1 MIKIPTT
8 VGADVR
14 RALDE
19 DIRSGDVTADLIPE
33 STQGHASLITRD
45 AMVMAGIPYADEVFT
60 QVDAKVR
67 IDWHVKEG
75 ELIDANTKLATLKG
89 PARALLT
96 GERTA
101 LNFIQLLSAVATRT
115 HNLATLLQGTDAKL
129 FDTRKTIPGLRDAQ
143 KYAVKV
149 GGGENHRIGLFDQI
163 LIKENHIAA
172 AGSITQAIQVARQMH
187 PTIKVQVEVET
198 FTELTEALAAQP
210 DIIML
215 DNFDIEA
222 LRQAIQQRSDSG
234 LTQIEFEASGGITEQ
249 NLAEIGAT
257 GVDRISLGTLTKD
270 IRAIDLSMRVEL
282 S

>member
-1 MIKIPTT
+1 MHSTPRTLP
-8 VGADVR
+8 ADVS
-14 RALDE
+14 RALQE
-19 DIRSGDVTADLIPE
+19 DIRSGDVTADLISE
-33 STQGHASLITRD
+33 TQTGRATLMTRE
-45 AMVMAGIPYADEVFT
+45 AMVVAGLPYATETFA
-60 QVDAKVR
+60 QVDPGVV
-67 IDWHVKEG
+67 ITWLVNDG
-75 ELIDANTKLATLKG
+75 DAINAGSQLGIFEG

-96 GERTA
+96 AERTA

-115 HNLATLLQGTDAKL
+115 HQLAQLLDGTSAKL
-129 FDTRKTIPGLRDAQ
+129 FDTRKTLPGLRDAQ

-172 AGSITQAIQVARQMH
+172 SGSITQAIQTARRLH
-187 PTIKVQVEVET
+187 PNVKVQVEVET
-198 FTELTEALAAQP
+198 FEELDEALAAQP

-215 DNFDIEA
+215 DNFDTQA
-222 LRQAIQQRSDSG
+222 LQQALSRRSAAHCG
-234 LTQIEFEASGGITEQ
+234 HIEFEASGGITEE
-249 NLAEIGAT
+249 NLREIGLS

>member
-1 MIKIPTT
+1 MIQIPTT
-8 VGADVR
+8 LAVDVR

-19 DIRSGDVTADLIPE
+19 DIRTGDVTADLIPE
-33 STQGHASLITRD
+33 STQGNASLITRD
-45 AMVMAGIPYADEVFT
+45 PMVIAGIPYADEVFK
-60 QVDAKVR
+60 QVDSNVL
-67 IDWHVKEG
+67 INWHVTEG
-75 ELIDANTKLATLKG
+75 DWVDANTKLATFQG

-101 LNFIQLLSAVATRT
+101 LNFIQMLSAVATRT
-115 HNLATLLQGTDAKL
+115 RELATLLDGTQARL

-172 AGSITQAIQVARQMH
+172 AGSITQAIQAARQLH
-187 PTIKVQVEVET
+187 PTVKIQVEVET
-198 FTELTEALAAQP
+198 FTELKEALDARP

-215 DNFDIEA
+215 DNFD
-222 LRQAIQQRSDSG
+222 RQALEQAVQQRSHAG
-234 LTQIEFEASGGITEQ
+234 LEQIEFEASGGITER

>member
-1 MIKIPTT
+1 M
-8 VGADVR
+8 
-14 RALDE
+14 
-19 DIRSGDVTADLIPE
+19 
-33 STQGHASLITRD
+33 
-45 AMVMAGIPYADEVFT
+45 
-60 QVDAKVR
+60 
-67 IDWHVKEG
+67 
-75 ELIDANTKLATLKG
+75 
-89 PARALLT
+89 
-96 GERTA
+96 
-101 LNFIQLLSAVATRT
+101 
-115 HNLATLLQGTDAKL
+115 ATLLDGTQARL

-172 AGSITQAIQVARQMH
+172 AGSITQAIQAARQLH
-187 PTIKVQVEVET
+187 PMVKVQVEIET
-198 FTELTEALAAQP
+198 FAELKEALDARP

-215 DNFDIEA
+215 DNFD
-222 LRQAIQQRSDSG
+222 RQALEKAVQQRSHAG
-234 LTQIEFEASGGITEQ
+234 LEQIEFEASGGITER

>member
-1 MIKIPTT
+1 M
-8 VGADVR
+8 
-14 RALDE
+14 
-19 DIRSGDVTADLIPE
+19 
-33 STQGHASLITRD
+33 TRE
-45 AMVMAGIPYADEVFT
+45 AMVVAGLPYATETFA
-60 QVDAKVR
+60 QVDPRVV
-67 IDWHVKEG
+67 ITWLVNEG
-75 ELIDANTKLATLKG
+75 DAINAGSQLAIFEG

-96 GERTA
+96 AERTA

-115 HNLATLLQGTDAKL
+115 HQLAQLLDGTSAKL
-129 FDTRKTIPGLRDAQ
+129 FDTRKTLPGLRDAQ

-172 AGSITQAIQVARQMH
+172 FGSITQAIKTARRLH
-187 PTIKVQVEVET
+187 PNVKVQVEVET
-198 FTELTEALAAQP
+198 FEELDEALAAQP

-215 DNFDIEA
+215 DNFDIQS
-222 LRQAIQQRSDSG
+222 LRQALSRRSA
-234 LTQIEFEASGGITEQ
+234 TQCDHNEFEASGGITEE
-249 NLAEIGAT
+249 NLREIGLS

>member
-8 VGADVR
+8 VAADVR

-45 AMVMAGIPYADEVFT
+45 AMVVAGIPYADEVFT
-60 QVDAKVR
+60 QVDAQVR

-75 ELIDANTKLATLKG
+75 ERIDENTKLATLTG

-115 HNLATLLQGTDAKL
+115 HDLAMLLDGTNARL

-198 FTELTEALAAQP
+198 FAELNEALASKP

-222 LRQAIQQRSDSG
+222 LRHAIQLRTQSG
-234 LTQIEFEASGGITEQ
+234 LEQIEFEASGGITEQ

>member
-1 MIKIPTT
+1 
-8 VGADVR
+8 
-14 RALDE
+14 
-19 DIRSGDVTADLIPE
+19 
-33 STQGHASLITRD
+33 
-45 AMVMAGIPYADEVFT
+45 MVVAGLPYATETFAQIDPRVVITWLVNEG
-60 QVDAKVR
+60 DA
-67 IDWHVKEG
+67 INAG
-75 ELIDANTKLATLKG
+75 SQLAIFEG

-96 GERTA
+96 AERTA

-115 HNLATLLQGTDAKL
+115 HQLAQLLDGTSAKL
-129 FDTRKTIPGLRDAQ
+129 FDTRKTLPGLRDAQ

-172 AGSITQAIQVARQMH
+172 SGSITQAIQTARRLH
-187 PTIKVQVEVET
+187 PNVKVQVEVET
-198 FTELTEALAAQP
+198 FEELDEALAAQP

-215 DNFDIEA
+215 DNFDTQA
-222 LRQAIQQRSDSG
+222 LQQALSRRSAAHCDH
-234 LTQIEFEASGGITEQ
+234 IEFEASGGITEE
-249 NLAEIGAT
+249 NLREIGLS

>member
-1 MIKIPTT
+1 MSKIPTT
-8 VGADVR
+8 VAADVR

-75 ELIDANTKLATLKG
+75 ELIDANTKLATLTG

-115 HNLATLLQGTDAKL
+115 HNLATLLHGTDAKL

>member
-1 MIKIPTT
+1 M
-8 VGADVR
+8 
-14 RALDE
+14 
-19 DIRSGDVTADLIPE
+19 
-33 STQGHASLITRD
+33 TRE
-45 AMVMAGIPYADEVFT
+45 AMVVAGLPYATETFA
-60 QVDAKVR
+60 QVDPRVV
-67 IDWHVKEG
+67 ITWLVNEG
-75 ELIDANTKLATLKG
+75 DAINAGSQLAIFEG

-96 GERTA
+96 AERTA

-115 HNLATLLQGTDAKL
+115 HQLAQLLDGTSAKL
-129 FDTRKTIPGLRDAQ
+129 FDTRKTLPGLRDAQ

-172 AGSITQAIQVARQMH
+172 SGSITQAIKTARRLH
-187 PTIKVQVEVET
+187 PNVKVQVEVET
-198 FTELTEALAAQP
+198 FEELDEALAAQP

-215 DNFDIEA
+215 DNFDTQVLQQA
-222 LRQAIQQRSDSG
+222 LSRRSA
-234 LTQIEFEASGGITEQ
+234 TQCDYIEFEASGGITEE
-249 NLAEIGAT
+249 NLREIGLS